1 MSRLASVWL
10 RGQTHSDAGSRE
22 PRMNGPKFETS
33 FEDDADVLTVS
44 GELDIAYAERFR
56 SARAPLTGRV
66 IVDLSAV
73 TFLDSSSIGVMVAK
87 QKRLRLDGVELVIRR
102 PHEL

>member
-1 MSRLASVWL
+1 
-10 RGQTHSDAGSRE
+10 
-22 PRMNGPKFETS
+22 MNGPKFETS

-66 IVDLSAV
+66 IVDLSA

-102 PHEL
+102 PHELPAEVLKLTGLSDWIVN